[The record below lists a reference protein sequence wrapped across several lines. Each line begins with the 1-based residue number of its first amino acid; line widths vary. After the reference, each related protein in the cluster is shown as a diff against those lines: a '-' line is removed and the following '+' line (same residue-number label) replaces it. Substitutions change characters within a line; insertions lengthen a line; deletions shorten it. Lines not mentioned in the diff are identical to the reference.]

1 MKQAF
6 FLFIFGLFL
15 ISCAKNDQDPISDV
29 NKIPDAVTRG
39 LKENFPDAKNI
50 SFKVLVNDELWKAEF
65 SDKNVENETII
76 NKKGQI
82 QEWKVKKGGVLS
94 PFTISD
100 VILKYIEAEY
110 PGSKIVSVN
119 DNYEISTKEIIG
131 QTIYIV
137 TVENKNLAL
146 EFDAIGAF
154 ISVTEL
160 PDTTTGAD
168 EWSKY
173 EIKDFNDLPENIK
186 TYLNNNHQNFEL
198 YSATGV
204 VGPKEYKAFYVT
216 IKIEEKLISY
226 EFDGDANVKSKIEFD
241 LSAPNTKSHEYLY
254 FTSADDIP
262 LELTTYLDA
271 QFAGWKFLKGFTE
284 FDEKKEVFLY
294 LVVAQIQNDVYYISF
309 DKDKLFTGAKK
320 G

>member
-6 FLFIFGLFL
+6 FLFAFGLFFL
-15 ISCAKNDQDPISDV
+15 SCAKNEKDPITDV
-29 NKIPDAVTRG
+29 NSIPEAVTRG
-39 LKENFPDAKNI
+39 LKENFPDATNI

-65 SDKNVENETII
+65 SEKNVDNETII
-76 NKKGQI
+76 NKEGKI
-82 QEWKVKKGGVLS
+82 QEWAVNKGGVLS
-94 PFTISD
+94 PLTISD
-100 VILKYIEAEY
+100 VIIKYIEAEY
-110 PGSKIVSVN
+110 PGAKIVSVN

-131 QTIYIV
+131 QTVYIV

-146 EFDAIGAF
+146 EFDAVGAF
-154 ISVTEL
+154 ISLTEL
-160 PDTTTGAD
+160 PDTATGND

-186 TYLNNNHQNFEL
+186 TYLNNNHQKFEL

-204 VGPKEYKAFYVT
+204 VGPNEYKAFYVT

-226 EFDGDANVKSKIEFD
+226 EFDDEANVKSKIEFD
-241 LSAPNTKSHEYLY
+241 LAAPNTNSHEYLY
-254 FTSADDIP
+254 FANANDIP
-262 LELTTYLDA
+262 VELTAYLDA

-294 LVVAQIQNDVYYISF
+294 LVVAQIQEDIYYISF
-309 DKDKLFTGAKK
+309 DKDKVFTGAKK